1 MLASRNKCS
10 VSLRNE
16 IDMPPTVFQIVPH
29 FSYADAVGNQI
40 IATRDLL
47 IEQGCETQIFADNW
61 DPRLN
66 AVTRPTSDYL
76 EVAGKEHWLI
86 LHYCICGYA
95 NHVARDTRGHLVTY
109 YHNVT
114 PARFYYGYEPLTATC
129 CAQARAG
136 LKQLVGRGSAIAA
149 SDYNREELRSMG
161 FDVRAVAPYIMKIAG
176 LRAGLATDTSADI
189 RARFEAH
196 DLKTWLYVGRI
207 APNKRIED
215 IVGAFAYYHRHI
227 EPRSRLLLVGSRRE
241 DKYNGEV
248 VDLIQRLGVEDAVI
262 FPGLFPSESL
272 GVFYEL
278 ADLYISLSEHEGF
291 CVPLIEAMSFGL
303 PILAF
308 DSTAVPS
315 TLAGSG
321 VLLHRKD
328 APLVA
333 EVAHEVLTN
342 QPLREAIVA
351 KQRQRLADF
360 EPEAMRRQLQTA
372 LIAAG
377 IPLNASTM

>member
-1 MLASRNKCS
+1 
-10 VSLRNE
+10 
-16 IDMPPTVFQIVPH
+16 MPPAVYQIVPH

-40 IATRDLL
+40 LATRDLL
-47 IEQGCETQIFADNW
+47 IQQGCETQIYADNW

-136 LKQLVGRGSAIAA
+136 LKQFVGRGSAIAA
-149 SDYNREELRSMG
+149 SEYNKEELGSLG
-161 FDVRAVAPYIMKIAG
+161 FDVRAVAPYIMKIDG
-176 LRAGLATDTSADI
+176 LHQGLAAQTSLDL
-189 RARFEAH
+189 RARFEAP

-207 APNKRIED
+207 APNKRIEH
-215 IVGAFAYYHRHI
+215 IVSAFAFYRRHI
-227 EPRSRLLLVGSRRE
+227 EPRSRLMLVGSRRE
-241 DKYNGEV
+241 DTYNGEV
-248 VDLIQRLGVEDAVI
+248 MDLIHRLGVEDSVV
-262 FPGLFPSESL
+262 FPGLFASESL
-272 GVFYEL
+272 GVFYDL

-291 CVPLIEAMSFGL
+291 CVPLIEAMSFDL

-308 DSTAVPS
+308 ESTAVPS

-321 VLLHRKD
+321 VLLHRND
-328 APLVA
+328 APLIA

-342 QPLREAIVA
+342 QPLREAIIA

-360 EPEAMRRQLQTA
+360 EPDAMRRQLLAA

-377 IPLNASTM
+377 IPLAAS

>member
-1 MLASRNKCS
+1 
-10 VSLRNE
+10 
-16 IDMPPTVFQIVPH
+16 MPPVVYQIVPH
-29 FSYADAVGNQI
+29 FSFADAVSNQI
-40 IATRDLL
+40 LATRDILMGF
-47 IEQGCETQIFADNW
+47 GCQTQIYADNW
-61 DPRLN
+61 DPRANSL
-66 AVTRPTSDYL
+66 VRPTSDYF
-76 EVAGKEHWLI
+76 EVAAEDHWLI
-86 LHYCICGYA
+86 LHYCICGHA
-95 NHVARDTRGHLVTY
+95 NHVARDTRGRLVLY

-114 PARFYYGYEPLTATC
+114 PARFYYEQDPITATC

-136 LKQLVGRGSAIAA
+136 LKDFIGRSQAIAA
-149 SDYNREELRSMG
+149 SDYNAAELQGMG
-161 FDVRAVAPYIMKIAG
+161 IAVQSVAPYILKLDSLHIG
-176 LRAGLATDTSADI
+176 LSAPASAEL
-189 RARFEAH
+189 RARFHTPE
-196 DLKTWLYVGRI
+196 LKTWLYVGRI
-207 APNKRIED
+207 APNKRVED
-215 IVGAFAYYHRHI
+215 VIRSFHFYHQHI
-227 EPRSRLLLVGSRRE
+227 ERKSRLLLVGSRRE
-241 DKYNGEV
+241 DKYNSEITALV
-248 VDLIQRLGVEDAVI
+248 ARLGLDESVV
-262 FPGLFPSESL
+262 FPGLFPAESL

-360 EPEAMRRQLQTA
+360 EPEAMRRQLQAA

-377 IPLNASTM
+377 IPLDASTM